1 MLPLQIELGPRWG
14 RKRKNYVVWE
24 IEGGREGGSRWN
36 HSDVVLLDSH
46 FVETDGDVVEKQ
58 SEVLKSS
65 DYKNDPSWK
74 WA

>member
-1 MLPLQIELGPRWG
+1 MWFGKSSGGW
-14 RKRKNYVVWE
+14 
-24 IEGGREGGSRWN
+24 EGGNRWS

-46 FVETDGDVVEKQ
+46 LVETDGDVVEKQ
-58 SEVLKSS
+58 SEMLKSS

>member
-1 MLPLQIELGPRWG
+1 M
-14 RKRKNYVVWE
+14 VWE
-24 IEGGREGGSRWN
+24 IEGEGEGGSWWS

-46 FVETDGDVVEKQ
+46 LVETDGDVVEKQ
-58 SEVLKSS
+58 SEMLKSS